1 MCHRLIGIFSSAPAR
16 GSRAGALSALEEM
29 GAAAAPALPR
39 LRELRAAPRRPG
51 NLGSGWRD
59 VADDRDL
66 LALLDRAIA
75 RVGGG

>member
-1 MCHRLIGIFSSAPAR
+1 
-16 GSRAGALSALEEM
+16 M

-51 NLGSGWRD
+51 NLSSGWRD